1 MSFKKSEVMLHLI
14 EVLQTFTDENHQ
26 LTSREITD
34 LLNEQLGQNSE
45 VAQHTVTRY
54 LKELE
59 DYKIYSIESIKE
71 KEGMPIKYFYD
82 GRLFELHELRIMMD
96 AIVSAGVLTKK
107 DKQTMISKIQQLT
120 SQPLA
125 NKLKNQV
132 HIHDISSS
140 DNAGVKYYIYHI
152 HNAIH
157 EEKVIEFLYGK
168 YDVNKQIVYSNE
180 GKMRRLEPYALHWD
194 NDNYY
199 LIGKNIDG
207 EIRHYRI
214 DRIKAVNVT
223 EESFTKDPYF
233 DVTAYTEKLFN
244 MFTGEVKFLKIQFA
258 NELINPT
265 LDRFGLDANIE
276 PYDEDTFLLRT
287 EAAISNGL
295 ISWILKWGSRAKVI
309 DPIEV
314 AEQIKV
320 EAKTTYTLYDA

>member
-1 MSFKKSEVMLHLI
+1 MGLKKSEVMLHLI
-14 EVLQTFTDENHQ
+14 EALQTYTDENHQ
-26 LTSREITD
+26 LSSREITD
-34 LLNEQLGQNSE
+34 ILNLKLKQRVEI
-45 VAQHTVTRY
+45 AQHTVTRY

-59 DYKIYSIESIKE
+59 DYQIYSIESIKE
-71 KEGMPIKYFYD
+71 KEGVPIKYFYD

-96 AIVSAGVLTKK
+96 AIVSAGVLTKN
-107 DKQTMISKIQQLT
+107 DKQTIISKIQQLT

-132 HIHDISSS
+132 HIHDTSSS
-140 DNAGVKYYIYHI
+140 NNAGVKYYIYHI

-157 EEKVIEFLYGK
+157 EQKVIEFLYGK
-168 YDVNKQIVYSNE
+168 YDVNKQIIYSNE
-180 GKMRRLEPYALHWD
+180 GRMRRLEPYALHWD

-199 LIGKNIDG
+199 LIGKNMTG
-207 EIRHYRI
+207 EIRHFRI
-214 DRIKAVNVT
+214 DRIKEVKVT
-223 EESFTKDPYF
+223 EESFIKDPYF
-233 DVTAYTEKLFN
+233 DATAYTEKLFN

-258 NELINPT
+258 NELINPI

-276 PYDEDTFLLRT
+276 VYDDDSFLLRT
-287 EAAISNGL
+287 EAAISAGL

-320 EAKTTYTLYDA
+320 EAKKTFTLYDS